1 MSQDSEKIAAQIE
14 RLTRDHQQDEIYRR
28 KLKDKAEMAVVWAR
42 MKENAAE
49 RERLVAQLGAI
60 GKLS

>member
-1 MSQDSEKIAAQIE
+1 
-14 RLTRDHQQDEIYRR
+14 
-28 KLKDKAEMAVVWAR
+28 MAVVWAR

-49 RERLVAQLGAI
+49 RKRLVAQLGAI